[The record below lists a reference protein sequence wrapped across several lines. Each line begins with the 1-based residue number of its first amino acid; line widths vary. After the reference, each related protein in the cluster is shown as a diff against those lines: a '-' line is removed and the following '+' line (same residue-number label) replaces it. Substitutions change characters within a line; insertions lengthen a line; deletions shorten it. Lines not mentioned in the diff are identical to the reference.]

1 MALINCSICLSD
13 IPKDKIKIFDKN
25 GKKYLSIVVAD
36 LRSEDAYGNTHS
48 VYISQTKE
56 EREAKANRV
65 YIGHGK
71 AVNFDRPPQLG
82 VDAVAELPVAVEV
95 DDLPF

>member
-13 IPKDKIKIFDKN
+13 IPKDKIKLFDKN
-25 GKKYLSIVVAD
+25 GKKYLSVVVAD
-36 LRSEDAYGNTHS
+36 LRESDEYGNTHS
-48 VYISQTKE
+48 IYISQTKE
-56 EREAKANRV
+56 EREAKERRT

-71 AVNFDRPPQLG
+71 AVTFGNPHPSIEEAADLPP
-82 VDAVAELPVAVEV
+82 ATSS

>member
-13 IPKDKIKIFDKN
+13 IPADRIKLFDKN

-36 LRSEDAYGNTHS
+36 LREADEYGNTHS
-48 VYISQTKE
+48 IYISQTKE
-56 EREAKANRV
+56 EREAREKRT
-65 YIGHGK
+65 YIGRGK
-71 AVNFDRPPQLG
+71 EVSFKSSQQPSIDEVAAMPPANF
-82 VDAVAELPVAVEV
+82 V

>member
-13 IPKDKIKIFDKN
+13 IPADRIKLFDKN

-36 LRSEDAYGNTHS
+36 LREADEYGNTHS
-48 VYISQTKE
+48 IYISQTKE
-56 EREAKANRV
+56 EREAREKRT
-65 YIGHGK
+65 YIGRGK
-71 AVNFDRPPQLG
+71 AEVFNSQQPSIDEVAAMPPANF
-82 VDAVAELPVAVEV
+82 V

>member
-13 IPKDKIKIFDKN
+13 IPKDHIKAHTN

-36 LRSEDAYGNTHS
+36 LRDADEYGNTHS
-48 VYISQTKE
+48 IYISQTKE
-56 EREAKANRV
+56 EREAREKRT
-65 YIGHGK
+65 YIGRGK
-71 AVNFDRPPQLG
+71 EVVFQSARPSVEQ
-82 VDAVAELPVAVEV
+82 VEELPVAEDI

>member
-13 IPKDKIKIFDKN
+13 IPADRIKLFDKN

-36 LRSEDAYGNTHS
+36 LREADEYGNTHS
-48 VYISQTKE
+48 IYIAQTKE
-56 EREAKANRV
+56 EREAREKRT
-65 YIGHGK
+65 YIGRGK
-71 AVNFDRPPQLG
+71 EVSFKSSQPSIDEVAAMPPANF
-82 VDAVAELPVAVEV
+82 V

>member
-13 IPKDKIKIFDKN
+13 IPKDKIKLFDKN

-36 LRSEDAYGNTHS
+36 LRSVDAYENTHS

-56 EREAKANRV
+56 EREAKANRI

-71 AVNFDRPPQLG
+71 LVIFDRQPQPSADVVADLPPA
-82 VDAVAELPVAVEV
+82 VDV
-95 DDLPF
+95 DDLPL

>member
-13 IPKDKIKIFDKN
+13 IPADRIKLFDKN

-36 LRSEDAYGNTHS
+36 LREADEYGNTHS
-48 VYISQTKE
+48 VYIAQTKE
-56 EREAKANRV
+56 EREAREKRT
-65 YIGHGK
+65 YIGRGK
-71 AVNFDRPPQLG
+71 AVVFNNQQPSIDEVAAMPP
-82 VDAVAELPVAVEV
+82 ATYV

>member
-13 IPKDKIKIFDKN
+13 IPKDRIKAHTN

-36 LRSEDAYGNTHS
+36 LREADEYGNTHS
-48 VYISQTKE
+48 IYISQTKE
-56 EREAKANRV
+56 EREAREKRT
-65 YIGHGK
+65 YIGRGK
-71 AVNFDRPPQLG
+71 AVVFNSQQPSIEEVAAMPPANF
-82 VDAVAELPVAVEV
+82 V